1 MHSAFFSPPV
11 GRAPRPGPRN
21 NNGEMKMSTSR
32 TFSLITVFLAA
43 ALLLLAPFARAEMVQ
58 ADETLPQSQV
68 ETDREKVRSFLDR
81 AAVTERLKAL
91 GVEDGLLKPRVDAL
105 TNEEVRILAQK
116 IDALPAGGALSDF
129 QVIMIVLLV
138 AILIA
143 IIA

>member
-1 MHSAFFSPPV
+1 
-11 GRAPRPGPRN
+11 
-21 NNGEMKMSTSR
+21 MKMSTSR